1 MARLSIQQLA
11 ALFRR
16 VGVGLQSGVDILRVW
31 EMEQNRGS
39 ATHRLHMATVHDR
52 LRAGDSLAKALAACG
67 DYFPPMTLEMIG
79 VGERTGHLEAVLLR
93 LANHYDHLVKMRREF
108 IQASYWPAV
117 QLVAAILIVT
127 LLIFI
132 MGLMPGDTDLLGLG
146 LKGLGGVV
154 IFWFFLALVGA
165 AVVAV
170 VYSLARGWWGTTP
183 ITIAMRLPVLG
194 PFLESMALSRFTWSF
209 AVAVDVGM
217 DARECMRLALRS
229 THNPVYMARI
239 EQADQVLE
247 RHGEFHEA
255 LEATGV
261 FREEL
266 IDAMRNADL
275 AGTHA
280 ESMRFQAQQYD
291 ERFRA
296 AAHTLA
302 LVAGGAIRAA
312 VALILIALILR
323 LAGIYLGAINDAL
336 EM

>member
-1 MARLSIQQLA
+1 
-11 ALFRR
+11 
-16 VGVGLQSGVDILRVW
+16 
-31 EMEQNRGS
+31 
-39 ATHRLHMATVHDR
+39 
-52 LRAGDSLAKALAACG
+52 
-67 DYFPPMTLEMIG
+67 
-79 VGERTGHLEAVLLR
+79 
-93 LANHYDHLVKMRREF
+93 VKMRREF

-229 THNPVYMARI
+229 THNPVY
-239 EQADQVLE
+239 
-247 RHGEFHEA
+247 
-255 LEATGV
+255 
-261 FREEL
+261 
-266 IDAMRNADL
+266 
-275 AGTHA
+275 
-280 ESMRFQAQQYD
+280 
-291 ERFRA
+291 
-296 AAHTLA
+296 
-302 LVAGGAIRAA
+302 
-312 VALILIALILR
+312 
-323 LAGIYLGAINDAL
+323 
-336 EM
+336 